1 MRWPL
6 PGWRAKLARDVARA
20 AGVDRLT
27 GLLDRDGLLDR
38 LEARDPQAASV
49 LMIVKLDILRF
60 HDVNSGFGYDA
71 GDALLRSVAERLA
84 SLPAA
89 AVSRVG
95 TNTFALALELEDPGR
110 SASMIDDVLQLLKP
124 RFVLPGTS
132 VAVQFAA
139 GFALGTSGTNPLQ
152 LVRQAGMALQR
163 AKAKPPHRPEAFA
176 AADEREARNRIRL
189 ASELQTAVTNQELL
203 FHFQPQFE
211 LGSGKLVGAEALLRW
226 DHGVFGMQPPS
237 RFIGV
242 AEETGAI
249 LEIGAWGLRT
259 LAAHAVQVNRDRG
272 APIRFA
278 FNVSVIEFTQR
289 DMVALVQQ
297 VLDETGC
304 QAEWLTLE
312 LTENLMVGEP
322 EDIRRALDELR
333 RLGIGISI
341 DDFGTGYSNLRYLE
355 SFPLTEIK
363 VDRSFVRDVAH
374 SATKRVIVE
383 SVIKLGAAL
392 DIRIVAEGIET
403 DSERAIMQALG
414 CSIGQGYL
422 FAAPMEAGKL
432 DDMLEQGLDV
442 GPGWDA
448 RPFLTMLD
456 RGGNARPLP
465 APGLTPWNS
474 RSSCFTRKWLGPTL
488 LVALTN
494 LPRANDGSLG
504 LRMAGAPLVAEA
516 QFSDRSGS
524 EGSSTTIRRLDARS
538 SQPPSPGRAD
548 HPGRQV
554 HLAPRADS
562 RRDGDREDADRGP
575 PRERGCA
582 SHPRRRP
589 RAWRIRPR
597 RGRCRRGGRSPL
609 AIADWGRR
617 LRQCWDLRS
626 SAHGGGGGLPADRPV
641 HRR

>member
-6 PGWRAKLARDVARA
+6 PSWRASLVRDVTRA

-27 GLLDRDGLLDR
+27 GLLDRYGLLDR
-38 LEARDPQAASV
+38 LEALESQSASA

-71 GDALLRSVAERLA
+71 GDALLRSVAERLV

-89 AVSRVG
+89 AVSRLG
-95 TNTFALALELEDPGR
+95 TNTFALAFELEDPGR
-110 SASMIDDVLQLLKP
+110 SASVIDDVLELLKP
-124 RFVLPGTS
+124 RFILPGAS

-139 GFALGTSGTNPLQ
+139 GFALGSSGTNPLQ
-152 LVRQAGMALQR
+152 LVRQAGVALQR
-163 AKAKPPHRPEAFA
+163 AKAKPPHRPQAFA

-189 ASELQTAVTNQELL
+189 ASELQTAVINQELL
-203 FHFQPQFE
+203 FHYQPQFD
-211 LGSGKLVGAEALLRW
+211 LNSGRLVGAEALLRW
-226 DHGVFGMQPPS
+226 DHGVFGLQPPG
-237 RFIGV
+237 RFIGI

-259 LAAHAVQVNRDRG
+259 LAAHAAQVNQDRR

-289 DMVALVQQ
+289 DMVALVQE
-297 VLDETGC
+297 VLEGTGC
-304 QAEWLTLE
+304 RAEWLTLE

-322 EDIRRALDELR
+322 DYVRRALDDLR

-422 FAAPMEAGKL
+422 FAAPMEERKL
-432 DDMLEQGLDV
+432 HQVLEQGLDV
-442 GPGWDA
+442 GQGWDA

-456 RGGNARPLP
+456 RSGMQAGP
-465 APGLTPWNS
+465 APRL
-474 RSSCFTRKWLGPTL
+474 
-488 LVALTN
+488 
-494 LPRANDGSLG
+494 SLG
-504 LRMAGAPLVAEA
+504 
-516 QFSDRSGS
+516 S
-524 EGSSTTIRRLDARS
+524 
-538 SQPPSPGRAD
+538 
-548 HPGRQV
+548 
-554 HLAPRADS
+554 
-562 RRDGDREDADRGP
+562 
-575 PRERGCA
+575 
-582 SHPRRRP
+582 
-589 RAWRIRPR
+589 
-597 RGRCRRGGRSPL
+597 
-609 AIADWGRR
+609 
-617 LRQCWDLRS
+617 
-626 SAHGGGGGLPADRPV
+626 
-641 HRR
+641 